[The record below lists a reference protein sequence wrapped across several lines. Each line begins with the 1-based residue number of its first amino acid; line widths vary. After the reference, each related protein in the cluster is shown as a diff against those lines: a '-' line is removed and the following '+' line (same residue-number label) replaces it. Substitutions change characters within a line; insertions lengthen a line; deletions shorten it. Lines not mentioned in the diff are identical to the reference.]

1 MNRQFEKIIKLH
13 EKEDVDYIYDK
24 DEILS
29 RVRQEFVNADEFIA
43 YLEKDKDFA
52 DKFFDYSLRPLEYPI
67 LPIKKTSGFYIKK
80 HTSTQ
85 TPYFHKHLFYEIIY
99 VHRGKCVQFF
109 PDKSELTAYEKQI
122 AVVPPDSVHAIDKCK
137 DNVVFKIN
145 VPEDMFGRCAKGTGL
160 EDLSS
165 GVKILGKADERAQ
178 EFVCAMMCEDFYR
191 RENWIT
197 AAEKY
202 LSLLFVALSR
212 SECAVDDRLQ
222 ERLNKYFSSGLKDAS
237 LAGFAKFSGYST
249 GYAGRYIKK
258 VFSKSFSQLLQEER
272 LRLARRLLADTELP
286 VESIALETGYT
297 NASGF
302 YKLFCNTYGM
312 TPADFRRAR
321 VKR

>member
-13 EKEDVDYIYDK
+13 EKEDSDYIYDK
-24 DEILS
+24 DEVLA
-29 RVRQEFVNADEFIA
+29 RVREEFANADEFIDC
-43 YLEKDKDFA
+43 LEKDKDFA
-52 DKFFDYSLRPLEYPI
+52 NKFFDYSLRPVEYPV

-99 VHRGKCVQFF
+99 IHKGRCVQFF
-109 PDKSELTAYEKQI
+109 PDRSEITLYEKQLALI
-122 AVVPPDSVHAIDKCK
+122 PPDAIHAIDKSK

-145 VPEDMFGRCAKGTGL
+145 VPRETFERCIKGTGL
-160 EDLSS
+160 DFLPAE
-165 GVKILGKADERAQ
+165 VKILGHADERAQ
-178 EFVCAMMCEDFYR
+178 ELICAMMCEDFYR
-191 RENWIT
+191 RENWLT

-202 LSLLFVALSR
+202 LSLLFIALSR
-212 SECAVDDRLQ
+212 SECAVDDILQ
-222 ERLNKYFSSGLKDAS
+222 ERLNKYFSLGLKDAS

-258 VFSKSFSQLLQEER
+258 VFGKGFSQLLAEER
-272 LRLARRLLADTELP
+272 IRVARRLLTETELS

-297 NASGF
+297 NTSGF

-321 VKR
+321 LKR